1 MVFERKMVGDVLVLT
16 PRKNLVGGEETL
28 SLLQAIDDVAGVRP
42 AKVVMDL
49 GEINFVSSLGV
60 GLMRRASVSCE
71 RSGGWLRL
79 ARTGKVIESTL
90 NVTGLIIYFEMFD
103 TVALALAAPVTVR
116 EPLLQR
122 RSTGTPKRPDA

>member
-1 MVFERKMVGDVLVLT
+1 MAFEQKAAGDALVFT

-28 SLLQAIDDVAGVRP
+28 SLLKAIEDVAATRP
-42 AKVVMDL
+42 AKVVLDL

-60 GLMRRASVSCE
+60 GLMRKASIACD

-79 ARTGKVIESTL
+79 ARTSKVIESTL

-103 TVALALAAPVTVR
+103 TVDLAVAAPPTAR
-116 EPLLQR
+116 P
-122 RSTGTPKRPDA
+122 STLSRGSTETPKRPGP